1 MHTILVEEIH
11 LLLDGTIDTRVACMQ
26 TDYQLSTV
34 IKLFHQG
41 KLLFES
47 HGSRTAYGST
57 GFGTFCQ
64 FAGDETA
71 GIKYQ
76 VGFFEKAT
84 SAYGDQLR
92 IAGTGSDNFDVPLTY
107 GGGVHGDG
115 YSKVSAFL
123 FGQE

>member
-1 MHTILVEEIH
+1 MEAELRMVAPALAHSVSSR
-11 LLLDGTIDTRVACMQ
+11 GT
-26 TDYQLSTV
+26 
-34 IKLFHQG
+34 
-41 KLLFES
+41 
-47 HGSRTAYGST
+47 
-57 GFGTFCQ
+57 
-64 FAGDETA
+64 TA